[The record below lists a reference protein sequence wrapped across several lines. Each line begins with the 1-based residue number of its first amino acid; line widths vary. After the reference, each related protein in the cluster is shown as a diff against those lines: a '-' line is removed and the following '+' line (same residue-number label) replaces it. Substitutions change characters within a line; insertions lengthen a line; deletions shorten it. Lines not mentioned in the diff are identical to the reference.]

1 MREQRTYQNFV
12 KKILITLGVSI
23 LLFQGCE
30 FINDPFNPP
39 EDEYSTEY
47 FIQEGDSL
55 VVSLED
61 IVDLQSAEQLSIE
74 SIDSNINNNI
84 IEVTH
89 VENEYFIIQALNVG
103 ETTIQLSCSSNVKAY
118 KLYIKIIIYE
128 RIIIDSVYI
137 EAPLL
142 HLNMG
147 EPYKYS
153 LTELFDTTDN
163 VCPDSFEVSYFN
175 EDSVENSIFEYFTYD
190 TLLITSI
197 YPSEEAVLITG
208 YFGEDLII
216 NVLLNIFSEIR
227 HVVLAE
233 LFTSTTCTNCPEA
246 NEIVSEYLDTYSSS
260 MAVIRYH
267 LGTPAPGDPMYAY
280 NPEESDSRMYSYI
293 PFPIAPFL
301 TIDGSSPFV
310 GVGPIENAT
319 ATLIE
324 RIETSAEVYIGHDV
338 IETSDS
344 LGVSVHI
351 YGNIDLTQYT
361 LCAVLTENEVEY
373 EGSNGETHHYQVMRD
388 IDQYSIGESIVN
400 IEMSLVKPDWYSEDE
415 FSVVTFIQ
423 NTNSNEIIQA
433 NVNHKPLP

>member
-1 MREQRTYQNFV
+1 
-12 KKILITLGVSI
+12 
-23 LLFQGCE
+23 
-30 FINDPFNPP
+30 
-39 EDEYSTEY
+39 
-47 FIQEGDSL
+47 
-55 VVSLED
+55 
-61 IVDLQSAEQLSIE
+61 
-74 SIDSNINNNI
+74 
-84 IEVTH
+84 
-89 VENEYFIIQALNVG
+89 
-103 ETTIQLSCSSNVKAY
+103 
-118 KLYIKIIIYE
+118 
-128 RIIIDSVYI
+128 
-137 EAPLL
+137 
-142 HLNMG
+142 
-147 EPYKYS
+147 
-153 LTELFDTTDN
+153 
-163 VCPDSFEVSYFN
+163 
-175 EDSVENSIFEYFTYD
+175 
-190 TLLITSI
+190 
-197 YPSEEAVLITG
+197 
-208 YFGEDLII
+208 
-216 NVLLNIFSEIR
+216 
-227 HVVLAE
+227 
-233 LFTSTTCTNCPEA
+233 
-246 NEIVSEYLDTYSSS
+246 
-260 MAVIRYH
+260 
-267 LGTPAPGDPMYAY
+267 
-280 NPEESDSRMYSYI
+280 MYSYI